1 MSGTPASP
9 SSEAATPEPRPVIR
23 PRRSRGW
30 AFAVIAVLV
39 IVVAA
44 VLVGYEEHWFGGSS
58 SSTTSCGTSVTLQGD
73 GAQIIIPL
81 MDQWEA
87 AYNKATSNQV
97 NYPGSGS
104 GTGLTDFSEHPPL
117 LDFAVTDDP
126 LDAAE
131 TTALPSAALTLPI
144 TSGAITIIYNL
155 PGVSGHLNLT
165 GAIVADIYL
174 GTVTNWDDS
183 AIAAINPGVSLP
195 NATITTVHRSDSA
208 GTTYVLTDFLSQDS
222 STWNTTVGKGI
233 AVSWPKA
240 PTQTAVK
247 GNSAVLSTVETTAD
261 TIGYSDLTDVLLAK
275 TPPQYAAVQNPK
287 GNFIVPTLASTA
299 SAIADKT
306 ATTTFPASTG
316 NWYDVSMVNAQGTT
330 DYPLAT
336 FIYMYVYQEANAGFQ
351 PSLTKAQ
358 VLVQWLDWAL
368 SAGQTYSNATGLFYV
383 ALPPAVVAVDNAG
396 IQTMTF
402 NGKAIPACS

>member
-1 MSGTPASP
+1 
-9 SSEAATPEPRPVIR
+9 
-23 PRRSRGW
+23 
-30 AFAVIAVLV
+30 
-39 IVVAA
+39 
-44 VLVGYEEHWFGGSS
+44 
-58 SSTTSCGTSVTLQGD
+58 
-73 GAQIIIPL
+73 

-131 TTALPSAALTLPI
+131 TAALPSAALTLPI

-155 PGVSGHLNLT
+155 PGIAGHLNLT
-165 GAIVADIYL
+165 GAIVAEIYL
-174 GTVTNWDDS
+174 GTITNWDNS
-183 AIAAINPGVSLP
+183 AIQTINPGVSLP

-222 STWNTTVGKGI
+222 PTWNTTVGKGI

-306 ATTTFPASTG
+306 ASTTFPSSSG
-316 NWYDVSMVNAQGTT
+316 NWYNVSMVNAQGTT

-336 FIYMYVYQEANAGFQ
+336 FIYMYVYQAADQGFQ

-358 VLVQWLDWAL
+358 VIVQWLDWL
-368 SAGQTYSNATGLFYV
+368 LTVGQTYSNSTGLYYV

-402 NGKAIPACS
+402 NGKAIPACG